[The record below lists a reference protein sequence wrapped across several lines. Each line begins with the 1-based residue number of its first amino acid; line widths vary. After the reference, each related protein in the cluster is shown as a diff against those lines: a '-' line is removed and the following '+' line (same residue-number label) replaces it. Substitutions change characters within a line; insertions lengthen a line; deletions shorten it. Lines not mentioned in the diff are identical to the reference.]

1 MNAVI
6 IGFLLLIN
14 CFAILLNIKMTNG
27 METSKRIALIVIE
40 EIILFVIMTVI
51 YSLCSS
57 NIEMKN
63 PSGSRMFQVWTFT
76 GINMMIM
83 AGPINKLISK
93 HEMNDIK
100 GSECSSK
107 IRFKLLMSIVLLA
120 IEYLYIKSIIKI

>member
-27 METSKRIALIVIE
+27 METSKKIALIVIE
-40 EIILFVIMTVI
+40 EIVLFVIMTVI

-100 GSECSSK
+100 ESECSSK

>member
-27 METSKRIALIVIE
+27 IETSKKVVMILIE
-40 EIILFVIMTVI
+40 EIVLFVIMTVI
-51 YSLCSS
+51 YNLCAS
-57 NIEMKN
+57 NVEMKN
-63 PSGSRMFQVWTFT
+63 PTGSRMFQVLTFT

-83 AGPINKLISK
+83 AAPINKLIAK
-93 HEMNDIK
+93 HERHEIK
-100 GSECSSK
+100 GEEGNSRIK
-107 IRFKLLMSIVLLA
+107 FKLIMSIVLLV

>member
-107 IRFKLLMSIVLLA
+107 IRFKLLMSIVLLV